1 MGAFGQRAVHGP
13 PGAQIPVARDRL
25 ARELTTPVL
34 AEIRIESLGA
44 ISLATAEFGRGLTVL
59 TGETGTGKTMVVT
72 GLHLL
77 GGARA
82 DATRV
87 RSGAERAVVE
97 GRFSTADLD
106 DTAHLDDLLDASGAE
121 RDEDGSVI
129 ALRTVARDGPSR
141 AYLGGRSVPAKSL
154 SGFTAE
160 LLTLH
165 GQNDQLRLMRPEEQR
180 GALDRFAGTGP
191 TLERYRKL
199 RDAWLSAQRDLI
211 DRRNRAR
218 ELVQETDRLKF
229 ALNEIDTVDPRP
241 GEDDALVAD
250 IVRLSE
256 LDTLREAAVSAR
268 EALSAEDP
276 DGSGVSATDSLGR
289 ARAALES
296 TDDAAL
302 RALAA
307 QLDEALTV
315 VVEVARE
322 LGGFL
327 DELPVDASA
336 LESKL
341 ARQAELRTL
350 TRKYAADINGVLRWA
365 AQSRERLA
373 QLDVSEEGLAAL
385 ANRVDELSRELSAT
399 AVDLG
404 KARRTAA
411 KRLAKEVTAEL
422 SALAMADAEFAIDV
436 TTDLA
441 PDRDDPAALTVSFG
455 PSGPMLAR
463 AGADGIDRVEFG
475 FAAHHGMTV
484 LPLAK
489 SASGG
494 ELSRVMLALE
504 VVLAAS
510 RKQSGGTTMV
520 FDEIDAGVGGWAAVQ
535 IGRRLARLAR
545 THQVIVVTH
554 LPQVAAYADVHLV
567 VYSDVGSKGASG
579 VQRVTGDDRVAEL
592 ARMLAGLGES
602 DSGRAHAREL
612 LDAAQ
617 KYQT

>member
-1 MGAFGQRAVHGP
+1 M
-13 PGAQIPVARDRL
+13 
-25 ARELTTPVL
+25 LT
-34 AEIRIESLGA
+34 EIRIESLGA
-44 ISLATAEFGRGLTVL
+44 ISSAVGEFDRGLTVL

-97 GRFSTADLD
+97 GRFSTTDLD
-106 DTAHLDDLLDASGAE
+106 EAMVVRLDEMLDASGAE

-129 ALRTVARDGPSR
+129 ALRSVSRDGPSR

-154 SGFTAE
+154 GDFTAG

-165 GQNDQLRLMRPEEQR
+165 GQNDQLRLIRPEEQCA
-180 GALDRFAGTGP
+180 ALDRFAKAGP
-191 TLERYRKL
+191 ALERYCKL
-199 RDAWLSAQRDLI
+199 RDAWLSARRDLL
-211 DRRNRAR
+211 DRRNRMR
-218 ELVQETDRLKF
+218 ELALEADRLTF
-229 ALNEIDTVDPRP
+229 ALNEIDAVDPQP
-241 GEDDALVAD
+241 GEDDALVAE

-256 LDTLREAAVSAR
+256 LDTLREAAATAR
-268 EALSAEDP
+268 AALSSEET
-276 DGSGVSATDSLGR
+276 DGLSATDSLGK

-296 TDDAAL
+296 TGDAKLTALAGQIGEVLTVLVDAAG
-302 RALAA
+302 
-307 QLDEALTV
+307 
-315 VVEVARE
+315 E

-327 DELPVDASA
+327 EELPVDASA
-336 LESKL
+336 LEAKL

-350 TRKYAADINGVLRWA
+350 TRKYAADIDGVIGWA
-365 AQSRERLA
+365 RESRQRLA

-385 ANRVDELSRELSAT
+385 AARVDELGRELARA
-399 AVDLG
+399 AVDLSTT
-404 KARRTAA
+404 RRKAA

-422 SALAMADAEFAIDV
+422 SGLAMADAQFTIDV
-436 TTDLA
+436 TLDAA
-441 PDRDDPAALTVSFG
+441 PDAASAPDDSAALRL
-455 PSGPMLAR
+455 PSGELVH
-463 AGADGIDRVEFG
+463 AGADGVDQVEFG
-475 FAAHHGMTV
+475 FAAHRGMDQ

-504 VVLAAS
+504 VVLATS
-510 RKQSGGTTMV
+510 RKEAAGTTMV
-520 FDEIDAGVGGWAAVQ
+520 FDEVDAGVGGRAAVQ

-567 VYSDVGSKGASG
+567 VHAAGPKGTSVVRRLG
-579 VQRVTGDDRVAEL
+579 GDERVAEL

-612 LDAAQ
+612 LEAAQ
-617 KYQT
+617 KDEI

>member
-1 MGAFGQRAVHGP
+1 M
-13 PGAQIPVARDRL
+13 
-25 ARELTTPVL
+25 LT
-34 AEIRIESLGA
+34 EIRIESLGA
-44 ISLATAEFGRGLTVL
+44 ISAAVGEFDRGLTVL

-87 RSGAERAVVE
+87 RSGADRAIVE
-97 GRFSTADLD
+97 GRFTTTDLD
-106 DTAHLDDLLDASGAE
+106 QAVIVKLDDMLDASGAE

-129 ALRTVARDGPSR
+129 ALRSVSRDGPSR

-154 SGFTAE
+154 GDFTAG

-165 GQNDQLRLMRPEEQR
+165 GQNDQLRLMRPEEQC
-180 GALDRFAGTGP
+180 GALDRFAKAGP
-191 TLERYRKL
+191 ALERYCKL
-199 RDAWLSAQRDLI
+199 RDAWLSARRDLL
-211 DRRNRAR
+211 DRRNRMR
-218 ELVQETDRLKF
+218 ELALEADRLSF
-229 ALNEIDTVDPRP
+229 ALNEIDAVNPQP
-241 GEDDALVAD
+241 GEDDALVAE
-250 IVRLSE
+250 ILQLSE
-256 LDTLREAAVSAR
+256 LDTLREAAAGAR
-268 EALSAEDP
+268 VALSSDEA
-276 DGSGVSATDSLGR
+276 DGTGFSATDSLGK

-296 TDDAAL
+296 TDDAKL
-302 RALAA
+302 VALAG
-307 QLDEALTV
+307 QLGEVLTV
-315 VVEVARE
+315 VVDAAGE

-327 DELPVDASA
+327 EELPVDASA

-350 TRKYAADINGVLRWA
+350 TRKYAADIDGVLAWA
-365 AQSRERLA
+365 RESRERLA

-385 ANRVDELSRELSAT
+385 AVRVDELARELAGA
-399 AVDLG
+399 AVDLSNI
-404 KARRTAA
+404 RRKAA

-422 SALAMADAEFAIDV
+422 SGLAMADAQFSIDV
-436 TTDLA
+436 AVDIA
-441 PDRDDPAALTVSFG
+441 SAADDAAAALML
-455 PSGPMLAR
+455 PSGELAR
-463 AGADGIDRVEFG
+463 AGADGVDQVEFG
-475 FAAHHGMTV
+475 FAAHRGMDQ

-510 RKQSGGTTMV
+510 RKETVGTTMV
-520 FDEIDAGVGGWAAVQ
+520 FDEVDAGVGGRAAVQ

-567 VYSDVGSKGASG
+567 VHGAGPKGTS
-579 VQRVTGDDRVAEL
+579 VVRRVSADERVAEL

-612 LDAAQ
+612 LEAAQ
-617 KYQT
+617 KDEI